1 MLGLL
6 VELFKSILD
15 TTVSEATAYLM
26 KTKAALKNYLL
37 PDKLEFDIIDITKA
51 VLNETIDKIVIKDE
65 RTATVYFKSGLI
77 MEKDFIKT
85 IE

>member
-1 MLGLL
+1 MDFGMP
-6 VELFKSILD
+6 
-15 TTVSEATAYLM
+15 TTYLM
-26 KTKAALKNYLL
+26 KTKASLKNYLL
-37 PDKLEFDIIDITKA
+37 TDKLGFDKNDITKA
-51 VLNETIDKIVIKDE
+51 VLNETIDQIVIKDE

>member
-1 MLGLL
+1 MLELL
-6 VELFKSILD
+6 VELFTSILE
-15 TTVSEATAYLM
+15 TTVSEATAFLM
-26 KTKAALKNYLL
+26 KTKVALNNYLL
-37 PDKLEFDIIDITKA
+37 NDKLGFDKNDITKA
-51 VLNETIDKIVIKDE
+51 VLNETIDQIVIKDE

>member
-1 MLGLL
+1 MLELL
-6 VELFKSILD
+6 VELFTSILE
-15 TTVSEATAYLM
+15 TTVSESTAYLM

-37 PDKLEFDIIDITKA
+37 TDKLEFDKNDITKA
-51 VLNETIDKIVIKDE
+51 VLNETIDRIVIKDE